1 MAAPIFIGIRR
12 TVSSPC
18 LPRILRVSS
27 FVLFTIWVTLESE
40 RMKLLLRGSSVLT
53 QEFRGPQ
60 MGAIRLAQT
69 ETNSRCIAKVTM
81 LGLRAVY
88 QPVGDSRQVL
98 NRPGFTH
105 GYLPTVCG
113 VCTTRQRLPSN
124 PWAEAPASQGICRQ
138 RASRAGAGGSG
149 SSTESE
155 TRREQF

>member
-1 MAAPIFIGIRR
+1 VAAPIFIGLRR
-12 TVSSPC
+12 TAPSPC
-18 LPRILRVSS
+18 LTRVLQ
-27 FVLFTIWVTLESE
+27 VLVCVVHHLGIPESE
-40 RMKLLLRGSSVLT
+40 LTKLLLRGSSVLT

-105 GYLPTVCG
+105 GYLPTVCA
-113 VCTTRQRLPSN
+113 VCRTRQRLPSN

-149 SSTESE
+149 SSAESE
-155 TRREQF
+155 TKREQF